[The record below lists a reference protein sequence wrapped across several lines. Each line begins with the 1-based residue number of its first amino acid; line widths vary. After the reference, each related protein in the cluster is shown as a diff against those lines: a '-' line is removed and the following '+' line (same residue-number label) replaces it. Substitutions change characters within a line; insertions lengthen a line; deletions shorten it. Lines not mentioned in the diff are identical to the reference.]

1 MLHDPN
7 HPDLFPK
14 LSDEELSRLAP
25 HGRELTLNPG
35 EIIFREGDI
44 NYHFYVVLDGQL
56 EIIKHIGQE
65 EQLLTVHQPG
75 EFTGEISLFTGSPA
89 TATGRSLGVSRVLE
103 IDGSTFKSIV
113 SECSQT
119 ATLILTAMSARAQEV
134 EQQLRHQEKLAAL
147 GRLSAG
153 LAHELNNPAAAGRR
167 ASKQLRESIAT
178 IQARL
183 LNHCEELFPDPSR
196 QQLIQVQQT
205 ALHQLS
211 CGVRLSPLE
220 QSDREDAL
228 ADWLDQ
234 QGLDDGWQLA
244 PILVG
249 AGLQETHFS
258 DLAEQLT
265 PAAFAEA
272 LHWLTDTLTL
282 VGLANEV
289 EQSTGRI
296 SELVKAVK
304 AYSYMDQAP
313 LQEIDVHEGLDNTLT
328 ILNHKLKYGITV
340 QRDYAA
346 QLPRICAYGSELNQV
361 WTNLLDNAI
370 DALKD
375 GQSPTKQP
383 IIQIRTSQAHKLVQ
397 VEIIDNGPGI
407 PADVQSRIFDP
418 FFTTKGV
425 GKGTGLGLDIVRRIV
440 TQRHRGTIRVFSEPG
455 QTRFVVC
462 LPIQP
467 KEMEEPNNQENRSSD
482 RIKAI
487 SDSE

>member
-14 LSDEELSRLAP
+14 LSEEELSRLAP
-25 HGRELTLNPG
+25 YGRELTLNPG

-56 EIIKHIGQE
+56 EIVKHIGKE

-89 TATGRSLGVSRVLE
+89 TATGRSLGISHVLE

-119 ATLILTAMSARAQEV
+119 AALILTAMSARAQEV
-134 EQQLRHQEKLAAL
+134 EQQMRHQEKLAAL

-167 ASKQLRESIAT
+167 AAKQLRESIAT

-183 LNHCEELFPDPSR
+183 LNHCEELFPETPR
-196 QQLIQVQQT
+196 QLLIQVQQT
-205 ALHQLS
+205 ALHQLA
-211 CGVRLSPLE
+211 CGVRLTPLE

-228 ADWLDQ
+228 SDWLDQ
-234 QGLDDGWQLA
+234 QDVANAWELA
-244 PILVG
+244 PVLVS
-249 AGLQETHFS
+249 AGIQETHLS
-258 DLAEQLT
+258 HLADQLS
-265 PAAFAEA
+265 PDAFAEA

-289 EQSTGRI
+289 EQSTSRI
-296 SELVKAVK
+296 SDLVKAVK

-340 QRDYAA
+340 QRDYDPH
-346 QLPRICAYGSELNQV
+346 LPRICAYGSELNQV

-375 GQSPTKQP
+375 EQRSSTEPP
-383 IIQIRTSQAHKLVQ
+383 AIQIRTSQTHHFVQ

-407 PADVQSRIFDP
+407 STDVQSRIFDP

-440 TQRHRGTIRVFSEPG
+440 TQRHRGTVRVFSEPG

-467 KEMEEPNNQENRSSD
+467 KDMTDANSNAS
-482 RIKAI
+482 
-487 SDSE
+487 